1 MGRGGYR
8 GIPGGAAWIGCS
20 EGPEVVERGFEV
32 APQLQRIEFLHIDGN
47 ILIPDD
53 D

>member
-1 MGRGGYR
+1 MWGPARWGAHGPSAVGR
-8 GIPGGAAWIGCS
+8 S